1 MKLGSD
7 TGVRAIAMRCRDSL
21 VCFNYPVVSE
31 SLETIVIVAKG
42 RVFCAHT

>member
-31 SLETIVIVAKG
+31 SLETGVIVTEG
-42 RVFCAHT
+42 RGFCAHT

>member
-1 MKLGSD
+1 MKPGSD

-31 SLETIVIVAKG
+31 SLEISVIVTEG
-42 RVFCAHT
+42 RVFCVRT